1 VSQDV
6 PVETWRKIL
15 HLEDGKYS
23 TFELDDKFNIIEE
36 SRKNVDNPSP
46 GDYFQIP
53 FVSGPLKT

>member
-1 VSQDV
+1 M
-6 PVETWRKIL
+6 ETWRKIL